1 MQLESSLRDTLAI
14 FLLSRDI
21 GPTFRFCSN
30 GKFHIH
36 RLKLNWNSIISLARY
51 LSFSPFCSP
60 FPNSTHL
67 DLFLMRTYVSTK
79 VGSFFMTALFVTAFR
94 TPFLRLKKFSRTFA
108 CYLPKAPWQ
117 NRHIRV
123 LLFSQRIRLLSRRF
137 FSIVS
142 FFFSFLFILAKWNLG
157 CPRATL
163 LTNRGKSLIKRTLHW
178 NR

>member
-30 GKFHIH
+30 GKFYIH
-36 RLKLNWNSIISLARY
+36 HLKLNWNSIISLARY
-51 LSFSPFCSP
+51 LSFSPSCSP
-60 FPNSTHL
+60 FTNSTHL

-79 VGSFFMTALFVTAFR
+79 VGSFFMTAFWTAFR

-137 FSIVS
+137 FSIFVS
-142 FFFSFLFILAKWNLG
+142 FSFRFFLSLLSKISAV
-157 CPRATL
+157 RA
-163 LTNRGKSLIKRTLHW
+163 RPC
-178 NR
+178 